1 MEKSILGITLICTK
15 IVKYVLYFCDVA
27 IAVGIFLTSAFG
39 YRIIEILESE
49 NIVIPDNGA
58 ISFPF
63 ILYACINAFIIL
75 VCVTVSLGKFQKII
89 ENLKKEEYF
98 SKQNSDY
105 CKDILFAI
113 AILTA
118 CQISAR
124 LLFNYM
130 QVTDVSAIFDLSLGD
145 YLVNIVFALVAFCAA
160 LLFDKGRLLQ
170 EDSESII

>member
-15 IVKYVLYFCDVA
+15 IIRYVLYFCDVV
-27 IAVGIFLTSAFG
+27 IAVGIVLTSVFR
-39 YRIIEILESE
+39 YRIIEMLESE
-49 NIVIPDNGA
+49 NIVISDNGA
-58 ISFPF
+58 ISFPL
-63 ILYACINAFIIL
+63 IVYACINAFIIL

-105 CKDILFAI
+105 CKDILSTI
-113 AILTA
+113 AILTT

-130 QVTDVSAIFDLSLGD
+130 QITDVSAIFDLSLGD
-145 YLVNIVFALVAFCAA
+145 YLVNIVFALIAFCAA
-160 LLFDKGRLLQ
+160 LLFNKGRLLQ